1 MELKK
6 YKLGDIAEIIVSS
19 IDKKSKEGEEPI
31 KLCNFVNVYHNWA
44 ISTDM
49 VQGFMNATTSE
60 KNIERFSLKKGY
72 VAFTKDSETRDD
84 IGIPTYIADSLENT
98 VLGYHCALVKPNEK
112 ILSGKYL
119 NAFLHSNYIKK
130 YFELNATGS
139 GMRYTL
145 SMDTLNNIPVLIPS
159 LKIQKRIGGIFSD
172 IDCKISLNRAI
183 NHNLEAMAKQLYD
196 YWFVQFDF
204 PNEEGKPYKSSGGK
218 MVWNGKLNRE
228 MPEGWGVEKIK
239 DIANTYSGGTPKSTE
254 MEYYENGNIPWINS
268 GELNKPIITNTSNFI
283 TQSGLDN
290 SSAKLY
296 PSNAILI
303 ALYGATAGKVSLL
316 SFEACSNQAICGII
330 LNDSVMLDYTRLY
343 LSSLYE
349 HFITLS
355 TGSARDNISQDTV
368 KNTNVIMPQKEVLV
382 SFNQIIRK
390 TTEMLVKNLV
400 EITSLTKQRD
410 ELLPLLMNGQVSVN
424 YDLSHIKK
432 RDRKPFYI
440 MLSIYEFTINSA
452 IKFSNPPY

>member
-145 SMDTLNNIPVLIPS
+145 SMDTLNNIPVLIPP

-183 NHNLEAMAKQLYD
+183 NHNLPTLDRSLKA
-196 YWFVQFDF
+196 
-204 PNEEGKPYKSSGGK
+204 
-218 MVWNGKLNRE
+218 
-228 MPEGWGVEKIK
+228 VEVRH
-239 DIANTYSGGTPKSTE
+239 A
-254 MEYYENGNIPWINS
+254 
-268 GELNKPIITNTSNFI
+268 
-283 TQSGLDN
+283 
-290 SSAKLY
+290 A
-296 PSNAILI
+296 
-303 ALYGATAGKVSLL
+303 
-316 SFEACSNQAICGII
+316 
-330 LNDSVMLDYTRLY
+330 
-343 LSSLYE
+343 
-349 HFITLS
+349 
-355 TGSARDNISQDTV
+355 
-368 KNTNVIMPQKEVLV
+368 
-382 SFNQIIRK
+382 
-390 TTEMLVKNLV
+390 
-400 EITSLTKQRD
+400 
-410 ELLPLLMNGQVSVN
+410 
-424 YDLSHIKK
+424 
-432 RDRKPFYI
+432 
-440 MLSIYEFTINSA
+440 
-452 IKFSNPPY
+452 

>member
-60 KNIERFSLKKGY
+60 KNIERFSLRKGY

-183 NHNLEAMAKQLYD
+183 NHNLPILGRSLKA
-196 YWFVQFDF
+196 
-204 PNEEGKPYKSSGGK
+204 
-218 MVWNGKLNRE
+218 
-228 MPEGWGVEKIK
+228 VEVRR
-239 DIANTYSGGTPKSTE
+239 A
-254 MEYYENGNIPWINS
+254 
-268 GELNKPIITNTSNFI
+268 
-283 TQSGLDN
+283 
-290 SSAKLY
+290 A
-296 PSNAILI
+296 
-303 ALYGATAGKVSLL
+303 
-316 SFEACSNQAICGII
+316 
-330 LNDSVMLDYTRLY
+330 
-343 LSSLYE
+343 
-349 HFITLS
+349 
-355 TGSARDNISQDTV
+355 
-368 KNTNVIMPQKEVLV
+368 
-382 SFNQIIRK
+382 
-390 TTEMLVKNLV
+390 
-400 EITSLTKQRD
+400 
-410 ELLPLLMNGQVSVN
+410 
-424 YDLSHIKK
+424 
-432 RDRKPFYI
+432 
-440 MLSIYEFTINSA
+440 
-452 IKFSNPPY
+452 